1 MRYSS
6 PFLLFSA
13 SLVIFIHFSTIG
25 QPSGPWSFRQCV
37 EHALKENI
45 SVKQALINLEQ
56 SGNDLNTL
64 RLQRL
69 PAINST
75 INQSLNTGRVIDP
88 FTNTFNEQTIN
99 SASFNLNGSVTLFNG
114 FALNNSIRQ
123 QAHAFMAGQY
133 DLELTKNN
141 MVLSLAN
148 FFLQV
153 LQQKELVGMAK
164 AQRDNAKAQ
173 VERNQKLFEAG
184 ALRADILNSLK
195 AQLANDELNVVNAE
209 NALQLAKV
217 NLQLLMMLKVSDNFD
232 VQAPKLGGEN
242 YERALA
248 AGIDE
253 LFKES
258 VSRNPQIK
266 GAEFRE
272 KAAEYGLKV
281 AQAGHYPRL
290 NLFGNV
296 NTLWSDSRKSSIP
309 GSTVFQVF
317 PIGFVGNSLDTV
329 FGVQGVPRFRTT
341 AFGDQLS
348 DNLGTTVGLGLSIP
362 IFSQGQIRNS
372 VKRAQTGKEL
382 ARLNTEQ
389 QKNTLYQDI
398 ARAYTD
404 FKAAMLRHQA
414 NKENLRAQKEA
425 LQFSSARF
433 EQGLLNSA
441 DFLLARNNAQRAEA
455 ALIQS
460 QYELLFR
467 EKILEFYR
475 GGQVEIND

>member
-1 MRYSS
+1 MFFRIV
-6 PFLLFSA
+6 LL
-13 SLVIFIHFSTIG
+13 LVALNAGRVLAQT
-25 QPSGPWSFRQCV
+25 PTVWSFKQCV

-45 SVKQALINLEQ
+45 SVKQAMLNLEQ
-56 SGNDLNTL
+56 SGNDLISL
-64 RLQRL
+64 RLQRI
-69 PAINST
+69 PAVNAT
-75 INQSLNTGRVIDP
+75 VNQSLNTGRVIDP

-99 SASFNLNGSVTLFNG
+99 SASFNLNSSVTLFNG

-123 QAHAFMAGQY
+123 QAHAFMAGKY

-153 LQQKELVGMAK
+153 LQQKELVAMAK
-164 AQRDNAKAQ
+164 AQRDNSKAQ
-173 VERNQKLFEAG
+173 VERNQKLFDAG
-184 ALRADILNSLK
+184 ALRADILNNLK
-195 AQLANDELNVVNAE
+195 AQLANEELTVVNAE
-209 NALQLAKV
+209 NSLQLAKV

-232 VQAPKLGGEN
+232 ILAPKAKSEN
-242 YERALA
+242 YARALA

-258 VSRNPQIK
+258 AGRNPQIK

-272 KAAEYGLKV
+272 KAADYGFKV

-290 NLFGNV
+290 NLFGNL

-329 FGVQGVPRFRTT
+329 FGVQGIPRFRTT
-341 AFGDQLS
+341 PFADQLS
-348 DNLGTTVGLGLSIP
+348 DNLGTTLGLGLSIP
-362 IFSQGQIRNS
+362 IFSQGQIRNN
-372 VKRAQTGKEL
+372 VRRARTNQEL
-382 ARLNTEQ
+382 AKLNTEQ

-398 ARAYTD
+398 ARAFTD

-414 NKENLRAQKEA
+414 NQENLKAQKEA
-425 LQFSSARF
+425 YQFSSARF

-441 DFLLARNNAQRAEA
+441 DFLLAKNNAQRAEA

-460 QYELLFR
+460 QYELMFR